1 MKAKEFAFMAY
12 FLEMVRIYTNKI
24 QYFLLFSLCLHIL
37 FFVTLSS
44 FAYFTKEEKVLDVF
58 IISDIFVPVKESH
71 RASENLTV
79 KQKKQN
85 ENIVLKK
92 EVSEPLKSMPSL
104 QAETIDN
111 TQIEQK
117 GKTYNA
123 PNSFSIEGTRTSEG
137 VSSSHA
143 NGGNRILDTEFG
155 NVNGPKFIY
164 RETPVYPQIAR
175 RLGKE
180 GRVVLRLTI
189 SEKGELLNIEVIE
202 TAPYGFVD
210 SAIEAIKKSTF
221 QPASKDGK
229 PVACRAILPVR
240 FVLK

>member
-24 QYFLLFSLCLHIL
+24 QYFLLVSLCLHIL

-44 FAYFTKEEKVLDVF
+44 FAYFTREQKVLDVF
-58 IISDIFVPVKESH
+58 LISDIFVPVKESSK
-71 RASENLTV
+71 ASEIFTN
-79 KQKKQN
+79 KQKKHN
-85 ENIVLKK
+85 ENIVVKK

-104 QAETIDN
+104 KAEPIDN
-111 TQIEQK
+111 TQIEQT

-123 PNSFSIEGTRTSEG
+123 SNSSSTVGSRTSEV
-137 VSSSHA
+137 VSSSQA
-143 NGGNRILDTEFG
+143 DGGNRILDTEFG
-155 NVNGPKFIY
+155 NINGPKFIY

-210 SAIEAIKKSTF
+210 SAIEAIKKSKF

-229 PVACRAILPVR
+229 PVACRAILPVK

>member
-1 MKAKEFAFMAY
+1 MAY
-12 FLEMVRIYTNKI
+12 FFEMFRNNIMVRIYTNKI
-24 QYFLLFSLCLHIL
+24 QYFLLVSLCLHIL
-37 FFVTLSS
+37 FFITLSS
-44 FAYFTKEEKVLDVF
+44 FAYLTRDQKVLDVF
-58 IISDIFVPVKESH
+58 LISDIFVPVKESSK
-71 RASENLTV
+71 ASKIFTN

-85 ENIVLKK
+85 ENIVVKK
-92 EVSEPLKSMPSL
+92 EVSEPLKSVPSL
-104 QAETIDN
+104 KAEPIDN
-111 TQIEQK
+111 TQIEQT

-123 PNSFSIEGTRTSEG
+123 PISSSAVGSRTSE
-137 VSSSHA
+137 VASSSHG

-202 TAPYGFVD
+202 AAPYGFVD
-210 SAIEAIKKSTF
+210 SAIEAVKKSKF

-229 PVACRAILPVR
+229 PVACRAILPVK